1 MTNEIALSNE
11 AIIGKLNESQG
22 RLDGLKTSLQQNC
35 LDSANTI
42 REMGVYL
49 CKLKQ
54 DTRYGQWMGLFTTPV
69 QEADLKPVLSFT
81 VATACNYIRFAKAN
95 PEPFTDAAQ
104 AMGAYREIYKS
115 VGLIEAGDSTAEAKR
130 ITPVDGWLSVLLD
143 SVCKINRVVDKHNL
157 NDAPQAQKEI
167 FIERARPIVRL
178 FIEAGG
184 VI

>member
-1 MTNEIALSNE
+1 
-11 AIIGKLNESQG
+11 
-22 RLDGLKTSLQQNC
+22 
-35 LDSANTI
+35 
-42 REMGVYL
+42 MGVYL
-49 CKLKQ
+49 IKLKQ
-54 DTRYGQWMGLFTTPV
+54 DTRHGDWLALF
-69 QEADLKPVLSFT
+69 
-81 VATACNYIRFAKAN
+81 ATHHGKANEQHVVHFSSNTATSYMRFAKAN
-95 PEPFTDAAQ
+95 PQPFIDAAQ

>member
-22 RLDGLKTSLQQNC
+22 RLDVLKTSLQSNC

-49 CKLKQ
+49 LKLKQ
-54 DTRYGQWMGLFTTPV
+54 DTRHGEWLTLFATSHG
-69 QEADLKPVLSFT
+69 EANVAPVLHFDAST
-81 VATACNYIRFAKAN
+81 SARYMLFAKAN
-95 PEPFTDAAQ
+95 PEPFIDAAQ

-115 VGLIEAGDSTAEAKR
+115 AGLIEAGTSTAEAKR
-130 ITPVDGWLSVLLD
+130 ITPADGWLSVLLD
-143 SVCKINRVVDKHNL
+143 SVCKINRVVDKHNI

-167 FIERARPIVRL
+167 FVERARPIVRL

>member
-54 DTRYGQWMGLFTTPV
+54 DTRHGEWLPLFATAQGQVNTTPV
-69 QEADLKPVLSFT
+69 LYFDSE
-81 VATACNYIRFAKAN
+81 TARRYMAFAKAN
-95 PEPFTDAAQ
+95 PEPFTDSTQ

-115 VGLIEAGDSTAEAKR
+115 AGLIESGTSTAEAKR

>member
-22 RLDGLKTSLQQNC
+22 RLDTLKISLQQNC

-49 CKLKQ
+49 CKLRQ
-54 DTRYGQWMGLFTTPV
+54 DARHGEWQNLFATAKGETKV
-69 QEADLKPVLSFT
+69 APVLPFDYS
-81 VATACNYIRFAKAN
+81 TACRYMLFSKAN
-95 PEPFTDAAQ
+95 PEPFTDSAQ

-115 VGLIEAGDSTAEAKR
+115 AGLIESGTSTAEAKR
-130 ITPVDGWLSVLLD
+130 ITPADGWLSVLLD

-157 NDAPQAQKEI
+157 NDAPQEQKEI

>member
-22 RLDGLKTSLQQNC
+22 KLDALKTSLKSNC

-49 CKLKQ
+49 IKLKQ
-54 DTRYGQWMGLFTTPV
+54 DTRHGEWMSLF
-69 QEADLKPVLSFT
+69 
-81 VATACNYIRFAKAN
+81 ATARGEANSESVLNFDVSTAGNYMKFAKAN
-95 PEPFTDAAQ
+95 LEPFTDAAQ

>member
-49 CKLKQ
+49 LKLKQ
-54 DTRYGQWMGLFTTPV
+54 DTRHGEWLPLFATDHGRAN
-69 QEADLKPVLSFT
+69 EEPVLHFDST
-81 VATACNYIRFAKAN
+81 TATNYMRFAKAN
-95 PEPFTDAAQ
+95 PEPFADSAK

-184 VI
+184 VM

>member
-22 RLDGLKTSLQQNC
+22 RLETLKTSLQQNC

-54 DTRYGQWMGLFTTPV
+54 DTRHGEWLTLFATSHG
-69 QEADLKPVLSFT
+69 EANAQSVLHFDSN
-81 VATACNYIRFAKAN
+81 TAGNYMRFAKAN

-115 VGLIEAGDSTAEAKR
+115 AGLIESGTSTAEAKR
-130 ITPVDGWLSVLLD
+130 ITPADGWLAVLLD

-157 NDAPQAQKEI
+157 NNAPQEQKEI

>member
-22 RLDGLKTSLQQNC
+22 KLEALKNSLQQNC

-54 DTRYGQWMGLFTTPV
+54 DTRHGEWLPLFTTSHGVANESPV
-69 QEADLKPVLSFT
+69 IHFDSIT
-81 VATACNYIRFAKAN
+81 ATRYMLFAKAN
-95 PEPFTDAAQ
+95 PEPFTDSAQ

-115 VGLIEAGDSTAEAKR
+115 AGLIESGTSTAEAKR
-130 ITPVDGWLSVLLD
+130 ITPADGWLAVLLD

-157 NDAPQAQKEI
+157 NDAPQEQKEI

>member
-22 RLDGLKTSLQQNC
+22 RLDVLKNSLQQNC

-49 CKLKQ
+49 IKLKQ
-54 DTRYGQWMGLFTTPV
+54 DTRHGEWLNLFATAKGKANG
-69 QEADLKPVLSFT
+69 EPVLHFDSS
-81 VATACNYIRFAKAN
+81 TAGNYIRFAKAN
-95 PEPFTDAAQ
+95 PEPFTDSAQ

>member
-22 RLDGLKTSLQQNC
+22 RLDTLKNSLQQNC

-54 DTRYGQWMGLFTTPV
+54 DTRHGEWMGLFAIARGV
-69 QEADLKPVLSFT
+69 ANSQAVVNFNLST
-81 VATACNYIRFAKAN
+81 ATNYMRFAKAN
-95 PEPFTDAAQ
+95 PEPFTDSAQ

-157 NDAPQAQKEI
+157 NDAPQEQKEI